1 LLDTLQLFFNGHWVE
16 AFCRGDTGSV
26 SDPKQKIAPL
36 KRHTEDALTGQIWGQ
51 LDASSHEGLAKF
63 DRVYVSVL
71 DILPASRLLI
81 KKADRVKVQ
90 RRIMQKLNDP
100 NEPFNVYAHQSN
112 RSIGFLDI
120 GLPKARLFRVIVL
133 LLAPFGVHLFLHNL
147 LCYHSFELNQLVLM
161 ACVMLLLT
169 VAYYWGAVGAVIKLA
184 RKPKLGKTVRA

>member
-16 AFCRGDTGSV
+16 AFCRGDTGSVGPASFLYVIAIPCLYCTLLYLVCRARVELFRFELRTSV

-90 RRIMQKLNDP
+90 RRIMPVLT
-100 NEPFNVYAHQSN
+100 QSTV
-112 RSIGFLDI
+112 
-120 GLPKARLFRVIVL
+120 LP
-133 LLAPFGVHLFLHNL
+133 
-147 LCYHSFELNQLVLM
+147 QL
-161 ACVMLLLT
+161 
-169 VAYYWGAVGAVIKLA
+169 
-184 RKPKLGKTVRA
+184 